1 MSTSQMAYHSPPQK
15 ELNFRLIQAIS
26 MRSLPSSKN
35 TFERVDSGRNLRSM
49 YYSTCSVT
57 SFLLRVG
64 DEDNLPIVQPLFIER
79 WWVLIF
85 LVRAEFDAGGGHIKG
100 IKREFGLKLAIIVAE
115 VTVL

>member
-1 MSTSQMAYHSPPQK
+1 V
-15 ELNFRLIQAIS
+15 L
-26 MRSLPSSKN
+26 
-35 TFERVDSGRNLRSM
+35 GNL
-49 YYSTCSVT
+49 V
-57 SFLLRVG
+57 
-64 DEDNLPIVQPLFIER
+64 PIVQPLFIER